1 MKSKQ
6 KTITPLIAET
16 YLAVIKNS
24 VGTKMFRNFFA
35 RSGGRKTDV
44 MRGGDLSC
52 AFYVSAVLTLFKC
65 IKEGHC
71 TVDSTVNDLR
81 RSGWREVKRPR
92 PGDVLVWAAVD
103 FGAGEEHKHIG
114 FYIGAG
120 RAVSNN
126 SRRGSPAEHDLTF
139 GGKRK
144 IATIFHRPKLS

>member
-1 MKSKQ
+1 MKPQQ
-6 KTITPLIAET
+6 KTITPLIRDT

-24 VGTKMFRNFFA
+24 VGTKMFRNFFV
-35 RSGGRKTDV
+35 RTGGRKTDV
-44 MRGGDLSC
+44 MRNGDLSC
-52 AFYVSAVLTLFKC
+52 AFYVSAALAMFKL

-81 RSGWREVKRPR
+81 RSGWVEVKKPR
-92 PGDVLVWAAVD
+92 PGDVLVWEAAD

-114 FYIGAG
+114 FYVGAK

-126 SRRGSPAEHDLTF
+126 SRRGYPAEHDPTF

-144 IATIFHRPKLS
+144 IEAIFHHPKLG